1 MEVRKMPD
9 NNMQKALEYIDNNIA
24 SDISLNGIASIA
36 GFSVPQFYRLFKRL
50 TGDTVGAYIL
60 RRKLLIASDEVK
72 NGDKSISS
80 IAFDYGFASHD
91 VFTRAFIRVFGVSPK
106 EYRSNGELPPLKRYS
121 VKYNEQEK
129 NAYQMEFQIVD
140 LPGFEVIG
148 LECNAEIWDGNGNI
162 GKLWSNFLMRVVEI
176 NQVLKPM
183 TMYGICE
190 HEYYDSGRF
199 KYMAAVGVN
208 KAENIPKDMVKR
220 SIKSQTFFRASVPA
234 SISVPDAYS
243 ATVGYAKSLGFD
255 IEDYDNIEVYDETFR
270 DPAFYSFELLVPV
283 K

>member
-1 MEVRKMPD
+1 MPD

-24 SDISLNGIASIA
+24 SDISLDDIAFIA

-50 TGDTVGAYIL
+50 TGDTVGSYIL
-60 RRKLLIASDEVK
+60 RRKLILASDEVK
-72 NGDKSISS
+72 NGYKSISS

-121 VKYNEQEK
+121 IKYNEQEK
-129 NAYQMEFQIVD
+129 NAYQMEFQIVNS
-140 LPGFEVIG
+140 PGFEVIG
-148 LECNAEIWDGNGNI
+148 LECNAEIWDTNGNI
-162 GKLWSNFLMRVVEI
+162 GRLWSDFLMRAEEI
-176 NQVLKPM
+176 NQVQKPM
-183 TMYGICE
+183 AMYGICE
-190 HEYYDSGRF
+190 HEYYDNGRF
-199 KYMAAVGVN
+199 KYIAAVRVN
-208 KAENIPKDMVKR
+208 KTENIPKGMVKR

-243 ATVGYAKSLGFD
+243 ATVGYARSLGFEID
-255 IEDYDNIEVYDETFR
+255 DYDYIEAYDETFR
-270 DPAFYSFELLVPV
+270 DPAFYSFELLIPV

>member
-1 MEVRKMPD
+1 MP
-9 NNMQKALEYIDNNIA
+9 NSNYMQKALEYIDNHIT
-24 SDISLNGIASIA
+24 SDISLNDISSEA

-60 RRKLLIASDEVK
+60 RRKLTLASREIK
-72 NGDKSISS
+72 NSNKSISS

-106 EYRSNGELPPLKRYS
+106 EYRQGEGLPPLKQYS
-121 VKYNEQEK
+121 LEDRGEEK
-129 NAYQMEFQIVD
+129 NTNQMEFRVVNS
-140 LPGFEVIG
+140 PGFEVIG

-162 GKLWSNFLMRVVEI
+162 GKLWSDFLMRVEEICQVES
-176 NQVLKPM
+176 PM

-190 HEYYDSGRF
+190 HEHTDCKHF
-199 KYMAAVGVN
+199 KYMAAVRVN
-208 KAENIPKDMVKR
+208 KIDKIPQDMVIR
-220 SIKSQTFFRASVPA
+220 SIKPQRFFLASVPA

-243 ATVGYAKSLGFD
+243 AATGYAKSLGYE
-255 IEDYDNIEVYDETFR
+255 IEDYDNIEVYEEAFQ
-270 DPAFYSFELLVPV
+270 DPAFYSFELLIPI